1 MSNTLST
8 DFAVVGAGIAGASLA
23 YELAAHGSVALLE
36 AEPRPGYH
44 ATGRSAALFSET
56 YGNGIVRAL
65 SAASR
70 EFLESPPDCFER
82 PILTPRGALHIGT
95 EAHRAQLSAFVQD
108 CQRVQPS
115 VRLIERDEILAR
127 VPMIRPE
134 FAAVAAYEPDAREIE
149 TARMHAGFLRG
160 FKQRGGQ
167 LLVDARVASV
177 VRGNGTWRVTAG
189 NHTIATPVLINA
201 AGAWVDELAR
211 LAGVEPLGLQPLRR
225 TAVIVG
231 APAGTN
237 VRAWPMVIDAD
248 EQYYFKPDADRLL
261 VSPADETPSAPVDA
275 TPDDLDIAIAVDRFE
290 NATTIAVRRVEHSWA
305 GLRTFAPDRSPVV
318 GFDPRAS
325 GFFWYAGQGGYG
337 FQLAAA
343 LARAGAALVT
353 GQALEPRLRAHGIDA
368 ATLGPGRLIAAR

>member
-1 MSNTLST
+1 MLST
-8 DFAVVGAGIAGASLA
+8 DIAVVGAGIAGASLA
-23 YELAAHGSVALLE
+23 YELAAHGDVALLE

-56 YGNGIVRAL
+56 YGNAIVRAL

-82 PILTPRGALHIGT
+82 PILTPRGTLHIGS
-95 EAHRAQLSAFVQD
+95 EQHRAQLAAFVQD

-115 VRLIERDEILAR
+115 VRLIERSEILAL
-127 VPMIRPE
+127 VPVIRPE
-134 FAAVAAYEPDAREIE
+134 LAAVAAYEPDAREIE

-167 LLVDARVASV
+167 LLVDAAVASIT
-177 VRGNGTWRVTAG
+177 RTPSGWQIGAG
-189 NHTIATPVLINA
+189 GHMIQARVLINA
-201 AGAWVDELAR
+201 AGAWVDSVAR
-211 LAGVEPLGLQPLRR
+211 LAGLEPLGLQPLRR

-231 APAGTN
+231 APAGTD

-290 NATTIAVRRVEHSWA
+290 NATTVAVRRVEHAWA

-318 GFDPRAS
+318 GFDPRIEN
-325 GFFWYAGQGGYG
+325 FFWFAGQGGYG

-343 LARAGAALVT
+343 LARAGAALAT
-353 GQALEPRLRAHGIDA
+353 GRALEPRLTAHGINADV
-368 ATLGPGRLIAAR
+368 LGPGRLLAQR